1 MSATIDLVRGSPG
14 AIIVSGR
21 GSKDYRVYLH
31 KTHTGEQLGTGVVDG
46 TGKYDFVTY
55 EQIIQNFQNQTIQVC
70 VRETKDNITY
80 SDWSLSKELY
90 IFPSTGI
97 HDA

>member
-31 KTHTGEQLGTGVVDG
+31 KAHTGEQLGTGVVDG

-55 EQIIQNFQNQTIQVC
+55 EKIIQNFQNQTIEVC
-70 VRETKDNITY
+70 VRETSDNRMY
-80 SDWSLSKELY
+80 SDWSLSKEVF
-90 IFPSTGI
+90 IFPPAAI
-97 HDA
+97 HDS

>member
-1 MSATIDLVRGSPG
+1 MSTTIDSVRGSPG

-21 GSKDYRVYLH
+21 ASKGYRVYLH
-31 KTHTGEQLGTGVVDG
+31 KAHTGEQLGSGVVDG
-46 TGKYDFVTY
+46 TGRYDFVTF
-55 EQIIQNFQNQTIQVC
+55 EQVIQNFQNQTIDVC
-70 VRETKDNITY
+70 VRETLDNRTY
-80 SDWSLSKELY
+80 SDWSLPKEVY